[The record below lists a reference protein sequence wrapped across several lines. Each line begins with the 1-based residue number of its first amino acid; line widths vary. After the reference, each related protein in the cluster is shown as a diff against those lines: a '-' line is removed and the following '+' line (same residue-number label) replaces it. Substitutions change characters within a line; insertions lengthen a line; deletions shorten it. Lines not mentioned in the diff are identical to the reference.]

1 MSPQKLQKA
10 LVEQVLKPYGLH
22 LFMNNNNNNP
32 GSRYKNRNSLTVVP
46 TPQTETVDLA

>member
-22 LFMNNNNNNP
+22 LFMNNNP
-32 GSRYKNRNSLTVVP
+32 GGRYKNRNSLTVAP